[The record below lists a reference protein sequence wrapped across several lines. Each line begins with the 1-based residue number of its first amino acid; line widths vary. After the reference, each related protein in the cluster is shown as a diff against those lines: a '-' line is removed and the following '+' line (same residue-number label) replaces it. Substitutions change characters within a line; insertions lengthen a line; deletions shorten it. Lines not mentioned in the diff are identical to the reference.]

1 MGYGDFGLYRPYTPF
16 LDKSVLKITPITLIV
31 YIPKSRL
38 FVRVI
43 YILYEHKAAM
53 VEIEGHHATVHS
65 DHRNELCP

>member
-1 MGYGDFGLYRPYTPF
+1 MGYGDFGLYRLYTPF

-43 YILYEHKAAM
+43 YNIIIY
-53 VEIEGHHATVHS
+53 I
-65 DHRNELCP
+65 